1 MLRALFLIA
10 LLGSAPAFEA
20 AAQPQLEGLCVI
32 VDLDGAARVSAPGTG
47 SRAAEVGLGLGRN
60 AVLRTGDGARAT
72 LRCDGDL
79 RVVVGPE
86 AHFAVLR
93 ILDEAPS
100 TVRLQLL
107 RGIAGFIFGAGTG
120 ESEAEVQVRTP
131 SAVAAVR
138 STEWAMRVT
147 GGASAVFAREGDVFV
162 FGETGSAR
170 LGPGDGVDVTAEGT
184 LGAVVRWGQPRI
196 DLFSELLGPDW

>member
-1 MLRALFLIA
+1 MLRALFPIA
-10 LLGSAPAFEA
+10 MLCAAPVFDA
-20 AAQPQLEGLCVI
+20 AAQTQLQSVCVVLTVEG
-32 VDLDGAARVSAPGTG
+32 DARVSASGAG
-47 SRAAEVGLGLGRN
+47 SRPAEAGLGLGRN
-60 AVLRTGDGARAT
+60 AWLRTGEGARAT

-107 RGIAGFIFGAGTG
+107 RGIAGFIFGAGSG
-120 ESEAEVQVRTP
+120 EAEAEVQVRTP